1 MLQAGDRVVAG
12 ISGGA
17 DSVCLLFLLRAY
29 TQKLPI
35 SLAVVHI
42 NHGIRKE
49 AAEDAAFVE
58 NLCKQWEIPFFLRN
72 VDVRALAAKEKCS
85 EEEAGRRAR
94 YAAFSQVAEEIN
106 ANKIAVAHNANDCSE
121 TMLFHL
127 FRGTGVKGLS
137 GIAPVRDN
145 IVRPILC
152 LERGEI
158 EVFLKEQGMTF
169 CQDATNETDDYTRNR
184 IRHHILPFA
193 EKEIVSGCVSH
204 MSQAAA
210 ILSQVEDYLEQQT
223 KSAMKSCVKYPD
235 EDDNLSG
242 QIEIELAPFFRF
254 HSIIQERI
262 LLQVI
267 KELTPFQKDISAV
280 HVKLLM
286 DVCSGES
293 GRKVSLPFGIVGI
306 REYERVMLKRAGEH
320 KDGKMQETEL
330 SLMLLENGSYEV
342 AADLET
348 KLIFSLFP
356 YEKNQE
362 VPQNQYTK
370 WFDYDKIEKS
380 LTIRTRKSGD
390 YFTIKSGES
399 SMCHKALKD
408 YMITEKIPRERR
420 DELWIL
426 AEGNHI
432 LWLPGYRIS
441 EYYKIT
447 ENTKQVL
454 QVQLITK

>member
-29 TQKLPI
+29 AQKLPI

-158 EVFLKEQGMTF
+158 EVF
-169 CQDATNETDDYTRNR
+169 
-184 IRHHILPFA
+184 
-193 EKEIVSGCVSH
+193 
-204 MSQAAA
+204 
-210 ILSQVEDYLEQQT
+210 
-223 KSAMKSCVKYPD
+223 
-235 EDDNLSG
+235 
-242 QIEIELAPFFRF
+242 
-254 HSIIQERI
+254 
-262 LLQVI
+262 
-267 KELTPFQKDISAV
+267 
-280 HVKLLM
+280 
-286 DVCSGES
+286 
-293 GRKVSLPFGIVGI
+293 
-306 REYERVMLKRAGEH
+306 
-320 KDGKMQETEL
+320 
-330 SLMLLENGSYEV
+330 
-342 AADLET
+342 
-348 KLIFSLFP
+348 
-356 YEKNQE
+356 
-362 VPQNQYTK
+362 
-370 WFDYDKIEKS
+370 
-380 LTIRTRKSGD
+380 
-390 YFTIKSGES
+390 
-399 SMCHKALKD
+399 
-408 YMITEKIPRERR
+408 
-420 DELWIL
+420 
-426 AEGNHI
+426 
-432 LWLPGYRIS
+432 
-441 EYYKIT
+441 
-447 ENTKQVL
+447 
-454 QVQLITK
+454 